1 MSRDWKSLSTRM
13 VGTFACLAVG
23 VAWVQY
29 CINHGHRFI
38 QPDTIFS
45 IYCEVIG
52 RSSPE
57 VSCPNAEL
65 MVLFPLLIIIAIL
78 YYVIVA
84 FIAIIP
90 IGAAVS
96 GILFIWLLRRNKN
109 AQPPRIGETISQV
122 ATDELKPAE
131 STQVGKKYHNL
142 KVINSLRQARTVG
155 VNLVVQEDD
164 TAAHLANDAEKVSV
178 KSAVK
183 EIFSRADR
191 NA

>member
-131 STQVGKKYHNL
+131 STQVEKNYHNL
-142 KVINSLRQARTVG
+142 KVVDSLKHAKTVRR
-155 VNLVVQEDD
+155 NLAIQENE
-164 TAAHLANDAEKVSV
+164 TADHLANDTEKVSV